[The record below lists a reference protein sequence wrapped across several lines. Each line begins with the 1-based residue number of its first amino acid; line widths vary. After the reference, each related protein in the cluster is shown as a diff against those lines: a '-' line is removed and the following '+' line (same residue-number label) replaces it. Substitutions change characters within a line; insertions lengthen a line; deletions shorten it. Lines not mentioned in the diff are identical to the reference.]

1 MIMSVA
7 VTAGMAVVAM
17 LPGLFLTK
25 GWDARPGQR
34 AAAATASLVV
44 AMLIS
49 ALFGSLA
56 SLFSSRLP
64 IQTFL
69 LVSLAGCG
77 GAWFFARN
85 KKAQWAPVELSGIG
99 IAIIFLAYGF
109 LTQGLA
115 VQEDSDGNLLVH
127 AWYNADWFKHLGHV
141 AGLAN
146 FGLPASDAF
155 NGGSALHYYWLSY
168 ILPAAGASVGGDNW
182 AALNAANVVIIALF
196 CLTFYGTVRMASS
209 TAPAAFTAALLILFV
224 CAPLGFFLVALKPGG
239 TDLLLNW
246 PGAPKSPAL
255 STIAKYIP
263 QHALALATL
272 LAWVLLNRP
281 DAKAPEPLRWLS
293 LAMLAGAMTLSTLL
307 GAIVLG
313 VYGLLTLWE
322 RKLKA
327 VPEVATMAVIA
338 SLLVIILGVVQLD
351 DPNSAIESPLLT
363 NVPDPKPW
371 FERGAASAADVIS
384 NLGIPL
390 LVALIALRFWRPEDD
405 ASRYAMRL
413 AIVTMVTGIAA
424 AVVAEVLL
432 APRLAI
438 ETRIRAVNIPA
449 IGVAIAG
456 GWAISHWWQ
465 GSNKA
470 RIAIIAT
477 LGCLTLL
484 ALPSQV
490 ANLSWHAQVGD
501 QYTTR
506 VPQDD
511 RAVLAYLKGNSDA
524 RSIVWQYPEPPL
536 LGSPSGH
543 DAWSVVLGGRTVSGS
558 LRATNYSS
566 AAHYIQLAE
575 RFFTNQPVEVPAH
588 ISWVYLSRI
597 LHPNTYDAVL
607 ARMEADRAWR
617 KRACYP
623 DACLFSRIAAQ

>member
-1 MIMSVA
+1 MILTVA
-7 VTAGMAVVAM
+7 VTAGMAAVAM
-17 LPGLFLTK
+17 LPGLLLTK
-25 GWDARPGQR
+25 GWEARPGQR

-44 AMLIS
+44 AMLMS
-49 ALFGSLA
+49 ALLGSLA
-56 SLFSSRLP
+56 SLFSVRLP
-64 IQTFL
+64 ILIFL

-77 GAWFFARN
+77 GAWLLVRN
-85 KKAQWAPVELSGIG
+85 KKAEWAPVELFGIG
-99 IAIIFLAYGF
+99 IAVIFLAYGF
-109 LTQGLA
+109 VTQSLA
-115 VQEDSDGNLLVH
+115 VQEDPDGNLLVH

-155 NGGSALHYYWLSY
+155 NAGSALHYYWLSY
-168 ILPAAGASVGGDNW
+168 ILPAAGASVGGNNW

-196 CLTFYGTVRMASS
+196 CLTFYGTVRMADS
-209 TAPAAFTAALLILFV
+209 TAPAAFTAALLMLFV
-224 CAPLGFFLVALKPGG
+224 CAPLGFFLVALEPGG

-263 QHALALATL
+263 QHALAIATL

-293 LAMLAGAMTLSTLL
+293 LAMLACAMTLSTLL

-313 VYGLLTLWE
+313 VYGLLSLWE

-351 DPNSAIESPLLT
+351 NPNSAIESPLLT

-384 NLGIPL
+384 NLGLPL
-390 LVALIALRFWRPEDD
+390 LVALVTLRFWRPEDD
-405 ASRYAMRL
+405 ISHYSMRL

-424 AVVAEVLL
+424 AVLAEVLL

-449 IGVAIAG
+449 IGVAILG
-456 GWAISHWWQ
+456 GWAISHWW
-465 GSNKA
+465 GKGKRA
-470 RIAIIAT
+470 RIAIIAVGGV
-477 LGCLTLL
+477 LALV

-490 ANLSWHAQVGD
+490 ANLAWHAQLRD
-501 QYTTR
+501 EYTTR
-506 VPQDD
+506 VPRDD
-511 RAVLAYLKGNSDA
+511 RTVLAYLKSNSDM
-524 RSIVWQYPEPPL
+524 RSIIWQYPEPPL

-543 DAWSVVLGGRTVSGS
+543 DVWSVVLADRTVSGS
-558 LRATNYSS
+558 LRATDYSS
-566 AAHYIQLAE
+566 AVQSIQLAD
-575 RFFTNQPVEVPAH
+575 RFFKAEPVEVPAH

-597 LHPNTYDAVL
+597 LHPDSYDMIVT
-607 ARMEADRAWR
+607 RMEADRAWR
-617 KRACYP
+617 KRACYS